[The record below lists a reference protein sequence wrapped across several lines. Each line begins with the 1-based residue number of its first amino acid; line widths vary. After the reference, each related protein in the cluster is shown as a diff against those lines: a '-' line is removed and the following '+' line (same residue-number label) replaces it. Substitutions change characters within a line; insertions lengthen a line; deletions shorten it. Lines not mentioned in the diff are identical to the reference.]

1 MPRITPNLWFDSQ
14 GLEAAQFYVS
24 VFPNSKITAVKTLGQ
39 ACTGTECRTGQYG
52 CFNGTCTE
60 PCCSNADCGAGY
72 VCSVN
77 GPKIASGYQT
87 GGVPLWSVVP
97 VCLATT
103 ASSVRVSGA
112 ACTTSADCKS
122 GICEKTSGICVDVT
136 DQGAAAVREH
146 PGLTHAQVRAAR
158 AYLGWT
164 ALELAEKAGVSFSTV
179 RRVEMQG
186 RRAVRDANIDA
197 IREAFTRSG
206 VRFVVHDDGA
216 LGIAGP

>member
-1 MPRITPNLWFDSQ
+1 MGVTLSNYYGWCRSD
-14 GLEAAQFYVS
+14 
-24 VFPNSKITAVKTLGQ
+24 SKITASKTLGQ

-60 PCCSNADCGAGY
+60 PCCSNTDCGAGY

-112 ACTTSADCKS
+112 ACTTSAECKS
-122 GICEKTSGICVDVT
+122 GICEKTRGICVDVCCNDSSCANGT
-136 DQGAAAVREH
+136 TCEPTTLKLSSGQ
-146 PGLTHAQVRAAR
+146 LTEIRVCVFSPVPAQI
-158 AYLGWT
+158 
-164 ALELAEKAGVSFSTV
+164 EQK
-179 RRVEMQG
+179 
-186 RRAVRDANIDA
+186 
-197 IREAFTRSG
+197 
-206 VRFVVHDDGA
+206 
-216 LGIAGP
+216 

>member
-1 MPRITPNLWFDSQ
+1 MTSENAMHECAGAFLAQAEARGSMGSWTWRAGEDVLEWSAGLYRLAGFVPMGIRPT
-14 GLEAAQFYVS
+14 LEACRKLVHADDLS
-24 VFPNSKITAVKTLGQ
+24 RLDWGALPATEWLDDRVFRIVRPDGELRRVRLYG
-39 ACTGTECRTGQYG
+39 RTMRDERG
-52 CFNGTCTE
+52 
-60 PCCSNADCGAGY
+60 DLVGA
-72 VCSVN
+72 
-77 GPKIASGYQT
+77 
-87 GGVPLWSVVP
+87 
-97 VCLATT
+97 
-103 ASSVRVSGA
+103 
-112 ACTTSADCKS
+112 
-122 GICEKTSGICVDVT
+122 SGICVDVT

-179 RRVEMQG
+179 RRVEMPG